1 MTFFRKCVVGDQD
14 KTAILRPKSC
24 RERKSARKIGC
35 WTEQISTANYI
46 YACLFLL
53 AWSFVFAVI
62 DARKANLLFC
72 VF

>member
-53 AWSFVFAVI
+53 A
-62 DARKANLLFC
+62 
-72 VF
+72 